1 LPRLHHGRDCHQPGH
16 HRLRAGRHHRRA
28 AHGHAEQRD
37 NREETIIN
45 QDATVFMEA
54 IRNGA
59 RGADDLDR
67 ITSVESRESGAVRLD
82 SVSGSRPSSL
92 VPRPASAF
100 TLVEVLVVVVLLSLI
115 VLALMAVF
123 NSTQSAFR
131 ASVTQADVLE
141 SGRATMDLVT
151 ADLRAMS
158 PSGGQSNSPAI
169 GAVNFYANTNFNEQP
184 LIQPMIGGSS
194 ARTNVL
200 ENFFILSRGNSG
212 GVATWYGTGYAVSP
226 NAPSGPL
233 YSLYRFATS
242 HPVAAVDPAFI
253 YTNEFRHF
261 LLNVATNSHLMD
273 GVVSL
278 TVRVYDAGGYQMTNT
293 YQNDGYLWVT
303 NKNVLYFPQA
313 WGQAGFAMFS
323 NTLPASVEIE
333 MGVLEDR
340 ALQRAESLG
349 GSFTAQSNYLAQQA
363 GKVHV
368 FRQRVSIPN
377 VDPAAYQ

>member
-1 LPRLHHGRDCHQPGH
+1 
-16 HRLRAGRHHRRA
+16 
-28 AHGHAEQRD
+28 
-37 NREETIIN
+37 
-45 QDATVFMEA
+45 
-54 IRNGA
+54 
-59 RGADDLDR
+59 
-67 ITSVESRESGAVRLD
+67 
-82 SVSGSRPSSL
+82 
-92 VPRPASAF
+92 
-100 TLVEVLVVVVLLSLI
+100 VLVVVVLLALI

-123 NSTQSAFR
+123 NSTQSAFS

-141 SGRATMDLVT
+141 SGRATMDLV
-151 ADLRAMS
+151 ASDLRAMS

-169 GAVNFYANTNFNEQP
+169 GAVNFCVTNNVNEQP
-184 LIQPMIGGSS
+184 LVQPMIGGSS
-194 ARTNVL
+194 TRTNVL

-212 GVATWYGTGYAVSP
+212 GVATWYGVGYAVAP
-226 NAPSGPL
+226 NPAAGPL
-233 YSLYRFATS
+233 YSLYRFASS

-253 YTNEFRHF
+253 YTNEFRNF
-261 LLNVATNSHLMD
+261 LTNITAGSHLLD

-278 TVRVYDAGGYQMTNT
+278 NVRIYDAGGYQMTNN

-303 NKNVLYFPQA
+303 NRNVLYFPQA

-323 NTLPASVEIE
+323 NTLPASVEVEI
-333 MGVLEDR
+333 GLLEDR

-377 VDPAAYQ
+377 VDSAAYQ